1 MRTEKD
7 IFYKKEIGK
16 FEKEFEKF
24 ESKIYLSREETTEHE
39 YGYVTK
45 WLTAE
50 NVANFEEFYICGSP
64 EMVKDARAKLAKLG
78 VEKERIFWEQY

>member
-1 MRTEKD
+1 M
-7 IFYKKEIGK
+7 GK
-16 FEKEFEKF
+16 FEKEFENF
-24 ESKIYLSREETTEHE
+24 ESKIYLSREESADYE

-50 NVANFEEFYICGSP
+50 NVSNFEEFYICGSP
-64 EMVKDARAKLAKLG
+64 EMVKDARAKLAELG